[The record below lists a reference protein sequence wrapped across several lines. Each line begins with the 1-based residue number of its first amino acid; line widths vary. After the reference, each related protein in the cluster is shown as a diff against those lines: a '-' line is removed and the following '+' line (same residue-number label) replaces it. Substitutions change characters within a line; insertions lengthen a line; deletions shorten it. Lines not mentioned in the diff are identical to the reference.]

1 MSTYREPRN
10 LERDR
15 ARRAIARCP
24 KEGDAETLARGVQ
37 AALGYVPP
45 VALPLLAE
53 RTGLEAGVLLG
64 RLQTA
69 PDIRLEPE
77 CQQRI
82 EICSGRTCAG
92 RGGAKLVRLARGLLG
107 VEMFQTT
114 SGQKIRLEPFRCF
127 GQCARA
133 PNIRMNGVIQGA
145 MTEKRFELLL
155 GVLGRSKR

>member
-1 MSTYREPRN
+1 MSAYREPRN

-15 ARRAIARCP
+15 ARRAIARCR
-24 KEGDAETLARGVQ
+24 EGDDAETLARGVQ

-53 RTGLEAGVLLG
+53 KTELEAGVLLAK
-64 RLQTA
+64 LQTA
-69 PDIRLEPE
+69 SDIRLEPE
-77 CQQRI
+77 CAHRI

-114 SGQKIRLEPFRCF
+114 SSQKIRLEPFRCF

-155 GVLGRSKR
+155 GVLGRSKV